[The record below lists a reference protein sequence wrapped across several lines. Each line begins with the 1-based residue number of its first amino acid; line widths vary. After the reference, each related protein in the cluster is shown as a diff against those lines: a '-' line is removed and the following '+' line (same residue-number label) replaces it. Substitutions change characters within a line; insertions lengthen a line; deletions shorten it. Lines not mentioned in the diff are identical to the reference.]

1 MGAVLN
7 VARRVVHGCRHVQHF
22 FQRRLKQAAHAVGG
36 VQRSLGSDSGTVAL
50 TFDDGPNPRFTPQAL
65 EVLKRFDVPAT
76 FFLVGERVR
85 EHPELVQQ
93 ILAAG
98 HRIGSHSDSHPDM
111 WTVNWRTALRE
122 YRVGRDSVDRI
133 SGQQSRLFRPPKG
146 WIGFM
151 QSCITRTLGM
161 RIWLWTLA
169 GSDWLPD
176 ITVDQIL
183 SEIGTPTGG
192 DVILLHDGLERPMG
206 PTALDRSAT
215 IGALEKLIPAVQASG
230 LRFVVLP

>member
-1 MGAVLN
+1 MGGVLN
-7 VARRVVHGCRHVQHF
+7 LGRRVVRGCRHVAHF
-22 FQRRLKQAAHAVGG
+22 YQRRLKQLAYAVGG
-36 VQRSLGSDSGTVAL
+36 VKKSLNGDSGTVAL
-50 TFDDGPNPRFTPQAL
+50 TFDDGPHPRFTPQAL
-65 EVLKRFDVPAT
+65 DVLKRFDVPAT

-111 WTVNWRTALRE
+111 WTVSSRAALRE
-122 YRVGRDSVDRI
+122 YRAGRDSVDRVA
-133 SGQQSRLFRPPKG
+133 GQKSRLFRPPKG
-146 WIGFM
+146 WIGIV
-151 QSCITRTLGM
+151 QSCITRALGM
-161 RIWLWTLA
+161 RVWLWTLA

-176 ITVDQIL
+176 ITAEEIL
-183 SEIGTPTGG
+183 AEIGTPSSG

-230 LRFVVLP
+230 LRFVALP